1 MIKFLLAFRR
11 QYERT
16 SIILVQNTV
25 QKKINKKKKH
35 LVKQIKRFADS
46 TKDHLVL
53 SYSL

>member
-11 QYERT
+11 QYER
-16 SIILVQNTV
+16 IILVQNTV